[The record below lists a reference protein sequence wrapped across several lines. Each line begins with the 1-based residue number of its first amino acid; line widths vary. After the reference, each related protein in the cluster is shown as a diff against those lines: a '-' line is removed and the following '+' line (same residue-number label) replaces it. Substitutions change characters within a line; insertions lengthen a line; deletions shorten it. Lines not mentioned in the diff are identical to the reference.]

1 MVAILELQNSVL
13 LVLTLALLALQ
24 LWAFVDA
31 AVRSPQQFVAAGKLT
46 KPGWLIILGLA
57 LVVHVLL
64 DPNPFALLNLVGAV
78 AAIVYL
84 VDARPAMRGLTRRS

>member
-1 MVAILELQNSVL
+1 MTTVLELQSQL
-13 LVLTLALLALQ
+13 LTVVTLALLAIQ

-31 AVRSPQQFVAAGKLT
+31 VIRGPQQFVAAGKLT

-57 LVVHVLL
+57 LLVHLVLVQSL
-64 DPNPFALLNLVGAV
+64 FHLLNLVGAV

-84 VDARPAMRGLTRRS
+84 VDARPAMRGLTRR

>member
-1 MVAILELQNSVL
+1 MSSFFEVQGL
-13 LVLTLALLALQ
+13 LLMAVTLAVLALQ

-31 AVRSPQQFVAAGKLT
+31 VIRSPQQFVAAGKLP

-57 LVVHVLL
+57 VVVHLL
-64 DPNPFALLNLVGAV
+64 VAYPFALLNLVGAV

-84 VDARPAMRGLTRRS
+84 VDARPAMRGLTRR